1 MFKTETIQKIK
12 DIELRAKMI
21 SDMINAQ
28 EKLGWDFHSGISTHK
43 YSVILVFKRN
53 AQHKMNE
60 DINKGIHKVKD
71 KFSKVVDAMKSN
83 DK

>member
-1 MFKTETIQKIK
+1 MFKTEIIEKIK
-12 DIELRAKMI
+12 DIQLRAKMV
-21 SDMINAQ
+21 SDMINEQ

-53 AQHKMNE
+53 PGHKMNE

-71 KFSKVVDAMKSN
+71 KINKVVDAMKSN